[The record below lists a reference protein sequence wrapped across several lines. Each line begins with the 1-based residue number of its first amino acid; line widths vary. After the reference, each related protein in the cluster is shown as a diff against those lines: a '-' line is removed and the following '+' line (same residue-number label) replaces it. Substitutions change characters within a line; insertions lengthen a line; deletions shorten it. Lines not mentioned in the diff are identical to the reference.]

1 MTDDVLWPNESIYK
15 STRDDNNENENIP
28 TLRVNVEE
36 KTFVPLQ
43 SVMVEAWIHTF
54 AADVTLTQTFINL
67 EDNPGHSCPV
77 VNDRKPMI
85 YEEKRQPLKVTV
97 YDSHILCFTAYYDHR
112 KQ

>member
-67 EDNPGHSCPV
+67 ED
-77 VNDRKPMI
+77 KPIEAI
-85 YEEKRQPLKVTV
+85 YVFPIEV
-97 YDSHILCFTAYYDHR
+97 SLCRWTCF
-112 KQ
+112 